1 MARVVLPGV
10 PHHITQRGVRRLKVF
25 RDEEDYRFYMRLLL
39 RYARHYRLGIA
50 AYCLMP
56 NHIHL
61 IGVPEHKDSL
71 GNALQVC
78 HSLYVQKFNE
88 KYEKR
93 GHLWE
98 ERPWSCPMDESYSW
112 AAVRYVERNPVAAK
126 MVARVEDY
134 PWGSAPARCGL
145 KTDPLLTSEWPPTT
159 MIGDWSAWLGGPPD
173 IEIERQIRKSTFTG
187 RPCGS
192 DEFMKHAEAVVGRLL
207 TPQKPGPKPTASEK
221 ETTPLLWE
229 E

>member
-1 MARVVLPGV
+1 MFLPLPFGAAIPGYRRDNAMPRMARVVLPGV

-25 RDEEDYRFYMRLLL
+25 RDDEDYRLYLRLLL
-39 RYARHYRLGIA
+39 RFARHYRLGIA

-61 IGVPEHKDSL
+61 VGIPEHGDSL

-78 HSLYVQKFNE
+78 HSQYVQRFNE

-112 AAVRYVERNPVAAK
+112 AAVSNGIPWRRKWSIEQKTTRGVARPRVAA
-126 MVARVEDY
+126 
-134 PWGSAPARCGL
+134 
-145 KTDPLLTSEWPPTT
+145 
-159 MIGDWSAWLGGPPD
+159 
-173 IEIERQIRKSTFTG
+173 
-187 RPCGS
+187 
-192 DEFMKHAEAVVGRLL
+192 
-207 TPQKPGPKPTASEK
+207 
-221 ETTPLLWE
+221 
-229 E
+229 